1 MRRKGASQSLCG
13 HNHDTL
19 VFPTEVNFT
28 DLKYRYRYRQRWLF
42 VYLVPDR
49 YQESVKFRF
58 GLTIADFASLANTN
72 CPIRSFSSRWMQR
85 AANSQ
90 SDLLGV
96 HDPQRKAH
104 RTEPISSPP
113 APPLTSELLHR
124 NFGLLTSC

>member
-1 MRRKGASQSLCG
+1 MRKKEKSRPSCG
-13 HNHDTL
+13 HNQDTL

-28 DLKYRYRYRQRWLF
+28 DLKYRYRYRQHWLF
-42 VYLVPDR
+42 VYLALGR
-49 YQESVKFRF
+49 YQESVKFSF

-90 SDLLGV
+90 SDLPGV

-113 APPLTSELLHR
+113 APPLTSGLLHR